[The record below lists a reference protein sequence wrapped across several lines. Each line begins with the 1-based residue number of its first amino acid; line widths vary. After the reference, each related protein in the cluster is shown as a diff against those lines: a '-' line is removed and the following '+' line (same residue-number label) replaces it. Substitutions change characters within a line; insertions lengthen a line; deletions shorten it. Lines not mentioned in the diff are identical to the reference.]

1 MIIEKRLLSSIVLF
15 LFLKIVCVPALSC
28 RNLHRFQRKPI
39 STFVINQNNNE
50 DGQQS
55 KPQVCNPPFV
65 YSLAWSN
72 NGKSLIAGLGDGTV
86 GVFEINNRK
95 LVQTQLLVGSETIDG
110 TMNFAHESSVA
121 SVNYPSFSN
130 STSDRIL
137 CSAGSD
143 GAIVFWDLGIPN
155 DEVWYDTID
164 DTIDVKTNK
173 SDSKINSGDAV
184 AEIFPPRLLQDLS
197 NRDFTEIHSTTNV
210 LSHKPRILFDISH
223 GEKINWVTPATP
235 SGADSSAYN
244 DTIFVADTSSDITS
258 YTISF

>member
-1 MIIEKRLLSSIVLF
+1 M
-15 LFLKIVCVPALSC
+15 
-28 RNLHRFQRKPI
+28 
-39 STFVINQNNNE
+39 
-50 DGQQS
+50 
-55 KPQVCNPPFV
+55 
-65 YSLAWSN
+65 AWSN
-72 NGKSLIAGLGDGTV
+72 NGKSLTAGLGDGTV

-95 LVQTQLLVGSETIDG
+95 LVQTQLLVGNETIDG

-143 GAIVFWDLGIPN
+143 GAIVFWDLGMGIPN
-155 DEVWYDTID
+155 DEVWDDTID
-164 DTIDVKTNK
+164 DK
-173 SDSKINSGDAV
+173 SDGKINSDDAV

-197 NRDFTEIHSTTNV
+197 NRDFAEAHNTTNV
-210 LSHKPRILFDISH
+210 SSHKPRILFDISH

-258 YTISF
+258 YTIPF